1 MTRLKTIL
9 NKYKE
14 TRMARPKF
22 RLQETYHDFTDA
34 QVASAIKALDDMR
47 QESAGAGVTPSI
59 GDVIKE
65 RETTHGDF
73 ALKAGFIQEIMEN
86 ISGLYIWNDLADD
99 QKEAIHMIIAKLSRI
114 LYGNPDHADHWIDIA
129 GYAKLVSDRLE
140 NKK

>member
-1 MTRLKTIL
+1 
-9 NKYKE
+9 
-14 TRMARPKF
+14 MARPKH
-22 RLQETYHDFTDA
+22 RLDINMDKLYQE
-34 QVASAIKALDDMR
+34 MR
-47 QESAGAGVTPSI
+47 GAGVTPSI